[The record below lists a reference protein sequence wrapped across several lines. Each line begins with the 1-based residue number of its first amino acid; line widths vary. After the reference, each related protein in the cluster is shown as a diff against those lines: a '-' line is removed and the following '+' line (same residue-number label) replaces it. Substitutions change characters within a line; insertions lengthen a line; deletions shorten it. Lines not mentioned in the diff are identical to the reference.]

1 MIQKQPPRGILKKR
15 CSENMQQ
22 IYRRT
27 PMPKCDSIKLQSNF
41 IEITLRL
48 GCSPVNVLHI
58 FRTPFPRYTSGWRLL
73 YDCTIWKEKSC
84 SSVWNTQ
91 QLFWVTLSGFSR
103 TLWCVTTK
111 GILFFGCYFFKI
123 SIIALLLRF

>member
-58 FRTPFPRYTSGWRLL
+58 FRHLFQGTRLGGGFFM
-73 YDCTIWKEKSC
+73 IVQSEKKRVAAQFEIHS
-84 SSVWNTQ
+84 N
-91 QLFWVTLSGFSR
+91 
-103 TLWCVTTK
+103 
-111 GILFFGCYFFKI
+111 YFE
-123 SIIALLLRF
+123 